1 MKLKLKLV
9 VAAMAFAVTGQA
21 FAAIA
26 PGSTGNGELF
36 MSVYDGV
43 AQTSYVRDLGV
54 DMNTFIANGSNAGYS
69 LNYAA
74 DSLLTSTF
82 NLATNTNLLWNV
94 AALDTTVTP
103 GVTYLGQRY
112 LSTTNSPTSQ
122 FIGVQSNSNL
132 AGFSTVDGYVNA
144 INLSD
149 GTNDPTNTAL
159 NVSSVHSGSG
169 NSAYFG
175 NNFKNNWN
183 SSAKFD
189 STAAVGTSLSF
200 FSLTPSSS
208 SGLGKAT
215 ITQFGNAN
223 GNASWTLASNGTL
236 SYSVPAPAAVPLPA
250 AVWLLGS
257 GLIGMVGVARRK
269 STKSAA

>member
-26 PGSTGNGELF
+26 PGSSGNGELF

-54 DMNTFIANGSNAGYS
+54 DMNTFIANGSTAGYS

-94 AALDTTVTP
+94 AALDSTVTP
-103 GVTYLGQRY
+103 GLAYVGQRY
-112 LSTTNSPTSQ
+112 LSTTNSPTAS
-122 FIGVQSNSNL
+122 FIGVQTNSNL
-132 AGFSTVDGYVNA
+132 ANFTTADNYVTANNGLVGDFNNA
-144 INLSD
+144 INVSNVAHGPND
-149 GTNDPTNTAL
+149 GY
-159 NVSSVHSGSG
+159 
-169 NSAYFG
+169 AYFG
-175 NNFKNNWN
+175 SGFQNNWRGN
-183 SSAKFD
+183 AKFD
-189 STAAVGTSLSF
+189 STAAVGTPLSF
-200 FSLTPSSS
+200 FYLTPSSTV
-208 SGLGKAT
+208 GLGKAT
-215 ITQFGNAN
+215 ITQFGSAA
-223 GNASWTLASNGTL
+223 GNASWKLATDGTL
-236 SYSVPAPAAVPLPA
+236 SYSVPAAVPLPA

>member
-9 VAAMAFAVTGQA
+9 FAAMAFVATAPA

-26 PGSTGNGELF
+26 PGSSGNGELF
-36 MSVYDGV
+36 MSVYDGTT
-43 AQTSYVRDLGV
+43 QTSYVRDLGV
-54 DMNTFIANGSNAGYS
+54 DMNTFIANGSTAGHS
-69 LNYAA
+69 LSYAA

-94 AALDTTVTP
+94 AALDSTVTP
-103 GVTYLGQRY
+103 GLAFVGQRY
-112 LSTTNSPTSQ
+112 LSTTNTPTAS
-122 FIGVQSNSNL
+122 FVGVQTNSNL
-132 AGFSTVDGYVNA
+132 AAFSTVDNYVTANNGLVGDFNNA
-144 INLSD
+144 INVSNVAHGAND
-149 GTNDPTNTAL
+149 GL
-159 NVSSVHSGSG
+159 
-169 NSAYFG
+169 AYFG
-175 NNFKNNWN
+175 SGFKNNWN
-183 SSAKFD
+183 TNAKFD
-189 STAAVGTSLSF
+189 STAAVGTSLNF
-200 FSLTPSSS
+200 FSLTPSSN

-215 ITQFGNAN
+215 VTQFASAA
-223 GNASWTLASNGTL
+223 GNASWLLDSKGTL